1 MKLVFEQSGG
11 FAGLFRRTELDTAAM
26 APREAAELRELVK
39 QAGLRS
45 LHRAEAPQAADLT
58 LYEIHV
64 ETDEGGH
71 WEASF
76 DDQSIPR
83 EAVPLL
89 LFLRLRSHPSSPE

>member
-26 APREAAELRELVK
+26 LPREAAELRALVE
-39 QAGLRS
+39 QAGLRGVQ
-45 LHRAEAPQAADLT
+45 RKETPQAADLT
-58 LYEIHV
+58 IYEIRV
-64 ETDEGGH
+64 ETDDGGH

-76 DDQSIPR
+76 DDLSIPR

-89 LFLRLRSHPSSPE
+89 LFLRRRAQLFPPS